1 MYAHLNSESNKN
13 PIIKNLGYRFDLYI
27 DSDGVIRIK
36 SKIGKKKVVDPIL
49 LLNKN
54 NLTDLIIRD
63 VHEKY
68 SHSKIYGIMR
78 RLKGHYWI
86 ESPFSAIKRVL
97 KLCVFC
103 QHPVQL
109 NFPVGYHVKH
119 V

>member
-1 MYAHLNSESNKN
+1 M
-13 PIIKNLGYRFDLYI
+13 YI

-49 LLNKN
+49 LPNKN

-63 VHEKY
+63 MHEKY

-78 RLKGHYWI
+78 RLKDHYWI

-97 KLCVFC
+97 KLCAFC
-103 QHPVQL
+103 QHQVQL
-109 NFPVGYHVKH
+109 NLTVAYPVKH
-119 V
+119 I